1 MDEFFS
7 VAGAVLLIIG
17 IVVLAFY
24 STKWLGKRVGT
35 PLSGKYLAVVDRITL
50 GQDKSIAIIKVND
63 KYLLVGIASSGITN
77 LGELSSEDIV
87 QLPTAPGTISF
98 SDALKENL
106 KKYGLHG
113 WKKSDKEHD
122 TLD

>member
-1 MDEFFS
+1 MYDFFQY
-7 VAGAVLLIIG
+7 AGAILLIIG

-24 STKWLGKRVGT
+24 STKWLGKRAGA
-35 PLSGKYLAVVDRITL
+35 PQSGKYLAVVDRIAL
-50 GQDKSIAIIKVND
+50 GQDKSIAIVKVKD
-63 KYLLVGIASSGITN
+63 KYLLVGIASGSIN
-77 LGELSSEDIV
+77 VLCELNSEDMV
-87 QLPTAPGTISF
+87 LPPVTPGTITF

-122 TLD
+122 IVD